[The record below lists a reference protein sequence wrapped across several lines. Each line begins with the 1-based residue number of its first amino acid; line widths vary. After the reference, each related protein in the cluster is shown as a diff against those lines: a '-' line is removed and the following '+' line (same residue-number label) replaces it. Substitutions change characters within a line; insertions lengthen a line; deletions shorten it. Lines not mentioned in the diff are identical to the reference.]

1 MFVTDMR
8 CVGLAKYKQI
18 QTLTVILA
26 LLSGCV
32 SMPENGPESAMPT
45 LNSDALSVCTPLQTT
60 DFAFT
65 STADGDSEIY
75 LYEASTASIVKIT
88 DNEMQDHWATWSQDG
103 RMLAFQ
109 SLRDENREIYIKVMP
124 DGDAVNMSQNE
135 EQDLVPSWSPNNNY
149 VVYYSSRDVPWSGE
163 GPIEGNLYVMR
174 VQGSVVGRIQTE
186 PFFSPSMIAW
196 SPDSAML
203 FYARFAVGKQG
214 VYSLDLTTGE
224 ETALLALQGKFPGVA
239 SANPAAGTVD
249 YYVEQ
254 DGRVV
259 IYQLSLADGFSR
271 KLTPDEGKHY
281 YANWS
286 PDRSA
291 LLVTSAQDAAGQLY
305 DIRCI
310 AADGSYDVPVIDDE
324 ADARSAAWRPGIY

>member
-1 MFVTDMR
+1 
-8 CVGLAKYKQI
+8 
-18 QTLTVILA
+18 
-26 LLSGCV
+26 
-32 SMPENGPESAMPT
+32 MPA
-45 LNSDALSVCTPLQTT
+45 LNSEAISVCTPLQTT

-65 STADGDSEIY
+65 SMADGDNEIY
-75 LYEASTASIVKIT
+75 LYEAITGALAKVT
-88 DNEMQDHWATWSQDG
+88 DNDTQDHWATWSQDG

-109 SLRDENREIYIKVMP
+109 SMRDENREIYAKVLP
-124 DGDAVNMSQNE
+124 IGDAANVSQNE

-149 VVYYSSRDVPWSGE
+149 VVYYSSRDLPWSGE
-163 GPIEGNLYVMR
+163 GPIGGHLYVMR

-196 SPDSAML
+196 SPDSTTL
-203 FYARFAVGKQG
+203 FYARFGAGKQG
-214 VYSLDLTTGE
+214 IYSLDLTTGE
-224 ETALLALQGKFPGVA
+224 ETALLALDGKYPGVA
-239 SANPAAGTVD
+239 TANPAEGTVD

-254 DGRVV
+254 DGEVD
-259 IYQLSLADGFSR
+259 IYQLSLADGYSR
-271 KLTPDEGKHY
+271 KLTPEGGKHY
-281 YANWS
+281 YASWS

-310 AADGSYDVPVIDDE
+310 AADGSYDVAVINDA

>member
-1 MFVTDMR
+1 M
-8 CVGLAKYKQI
+8 L
-18 QTLTVILA
+18 ILA
-26 LLSGCV
+26 LLSGCATGGDI
-32 SMPENGPESAMPT
+32 SADGAMPA
-45 LNSDALSVCTPLQTT
+45 LNSEAISVCTPLQTT

-65 STADGDSEIY
+65 SMADGDNEIY
-75 LYEASTASIVKIT
+75 LYEAITGALAKVT
-88 DNEMQDHWATWSQDG
+88 DNDTQDHWATWSQDG

-109 SLRDENREIYIKVMP
+109 SMRDENREIYAKVLP
-124 DGDAVNMSQNE
+124 IGDAANVSQNE

-149 VVYYSSRDVPWSGE
+149 VVYYSSRDLPWSGE
-163 GPIEGNLYVMR
+163 GPIGGHLYVMR

-196 SPDSAML
+196 SPDSTTL
-203 FYARFAVGKQG
+203 FYARFGAGKQG
-214 VYSLDLTTGE
+214 IYSLDLTTGE
-224 ETALLALQGKFPGVA
+224 ETALLALDGKYPGVA
-239 SANPAAGTVD
+239 TANPAEGTVD

-254 DGRVV
+254 DGEVD
-259 IYQLSLADGFSR
+259 IYQLSLADGYSR
-271 KLTPDEGKHY
+271 KLTPEGGKHY
-281 YANWS
+281 YASWS

-310 AADGSYDVPVIDDE
+310 AADGSYDVAVINDA

>member
-1 MFVTDMR
+1 MVF
-8 CVGLAKYKQI
+8 LAI
-18 QTLTVILA
+18 
-26 LLSGCV
+26 LSGCATT
-32 SMPENGPESAMPT
+32 PENGADSALPT
-45 LNSDALSVCTPLQTT
+45 LNSEALSVCTALQTT

-75 LYEASTASIVKIT
+75 LYRASTTSIARIT
-88 DNEMQDHWATWSQDG
+88 DNDTQDHWATWSQDG
-103 RMLAFQ
+103 RILAFH
-109 SLRDENREIYIKVMP
+109 SLRDENREIYVKVMP

-149 VVYYSSRDVPWSGE
+149 IVYYSSRDVPWSGE
-163 GPIEGNLYVMR
+163 GPIGGNLYVMR

-196 SPDSAML
+196 SPDSTTL
-203 FYARFAVGKQG
+203 YYARFAVDKQG
-214 VYSLDLTTGE
+214 IYSLDLTTGE
-224 ETALLALQGKFPGVA
+224 ETALLALEDKYPGVA
-239 SANPAAGTVD
+239 TTNPAAGTVD

-254 DGRVV
+254 DGGVD
-259 IYQLSLADGFSR
+259 IFQLSLADGFSR
-271 KLTPDEGKHY
+271 KLTPGEGKHY
-281 YANWS
+281 YASWS
-286 PDRSA
+286 PDRSS